1 MDRGTRAAGFVP
13 TPPPLAARLMGS
25 LGAPPEARL
34 LDPACGD
41 GELLLA
47 ALEKIEDRASFVRE
61 RCFGLE
67 LDPARAGVARQR
79 LARAAGVDPAEVRGI
94 HVADALSEDTAW
106 PAHTFVLANPPWV
119 SHSGRG
125 AVTRTTEREDKTGWP
140 ASHAEFLERIALH
153 VGAYETGAAILLP
166 SAVAELERYAPCR
179 ERVGVAAHPS
189 GPPLELGEAAFPG
202 VVEPAML
209 LVLAP
214 GPGKET
220 PGAPWL
226 ARSPLAR
233 ALDEALEDFPRAPR
247 STFADPGVHTG
258 NCAAELL
265 LDPENGQGAP
275 LRQGRDLK
283 PFDLGPASL
292 RLRVD
297 LTRSPGRRFR
307 IPPLERMREFPVLL
321 RQTADRPTAAVHE
334 NPGFFRNSLLAA
346 RAIPGLAP
354 EALVAILNSSTIA
367 AWHRSHHLDAR
378 QRSFPQVKVRHL
390 REVPLPLASRADDPR
405 THDRLVELARS
416 ASTEGVDDLVAD
428 AFGLSSDL
436 TEQFSYRTG
445 SSPAAS

>member
-13 TPPPLAARLMGS
+13 TPPPLAARLMRS
-25 LGAPPEARL
+25 LGAPPAARI

-47 ALEKIEDRASFVRE
+47 AMEGSQDRGAFVKD

-67 LDPARAGVARQR
+67 LDPERAEVARQR
-79 LARAAGVDPAEVRGI
+79 LARAAGIDPAEVRGI
-94 HVADALSEDTAW
+94 RVADALSEDTTW
-106 PAHTFVLANPPWV
+106 PAHTFVLANPPWI

-125 AVTRTTEREDKTGWP
+125 AVTRTAGREDKTGWP

-153 VGAYETGAAILLP
+153 VGAFETGAAVLLP

-179 ERVGVAAHPS
+179 GRVGVAAHPA
-189 GPPLELGEAAFPG
+189 GPPLELGETAFPG

-209 LVLAP
+209 LVLVP
-214 GPGKET
+214 GPGKEA
-220 PGAPWL
+220 PGTPWL

-233 ALDEALEDFPRAPR
+233 TLDEALADFPRAPE

-258 NCAAELL
+258 NCAAHLL
-265 LDPENGQGAP
+265 LDPESKEGAP
-275 LRQGRDLK
+275 LRQGRDLR

-297 LTRSPGRRFR
+297 LTRSPERRFR
-307 IPPLERMREFPVLL
+307 IPPLERMQEFPVLL
-321 RQTADRPTAAVHE
+321 RQTADRPTAAVHDT
-334 NPGFFRNSLLAA
+334 PGFFRNSLLAA
-346 RAIPGLAP
+346 RTIPGLAP

-390 REVPLPLASRADDPR
+390 RGVPLPLASRADDPR
-405 THDRLVELARS
+405 THDRLVELAKS
-416 ASTEGVDDLVAD
+416 ASAEGVDDLVAD
-428 AFGLSSDL
+428 AFGLSSNL
-436 TEQFSYRTG
+436 TEQFSCRTG